1 MLTWIGFFSKYV
13 LVSSVEIFP
22 VSRQYFQILGK
33 TVDKASC
40 QFWLLDATLHNL
52 FCGRLDA
59 HILPI
64 RQLQDLQLS
73 QPYLS
78 NLLIHGQF
86 SWCVV
91 KTSIGFLQHQRQA
104 IVE

>member
-13 LVSSVEIFP
+13 LVSSVEVFP
-22 VSRQYFQILGK
+22 VNRQYLQILEK
-33 TVDKASC
+33 IIDKASR

-52 FCGRLDA
+52 FRCRLDA

-73 QPYLS
+73 QPYLF

-86 SWCVV
+86 SWCVI
-91 KTSIGFLQHQRQA
+91 KTSIGLPQY
-104 IVE
+104 